1 MQHHVRKAPGED
13 NRPLGPFLLH
23 HEGLTYDMVALQRHH
38 KRAQRAAPSSR
49 PFSLAFHAHGRDF
62 RLRLKRDSSMF
73 TKDLTLGTSEGVT
86 TQELSHLYSGNLE
99 GENGSFCH
107 GAIIDGRFEGIL
119 KTNSGMF
126 YIEPAERFS
135 GPQPRPYHSVIYH
148 QKHVVFPSG
157 PDWPG
162 GCANDSVLD
171 RIHRS
176 MNQRMHLNRVRKDE
190 QEMPEGTNELGT
202 KTTCLLHIS
211 VDHLF
216 YELFGSTKAV
226 TAQLNNHVVAVN
238 QIYYNTNFDGYQ
250 NINFAIKH
258 IQINT
263 TNTDPSNP
271 FRFASV
277 GIEKMLDLHSES
289 NFQEFCL
296 AYIFTNRTFADGTLG
311 LAWIGEPGNLVGVC
325 APHRSSGDGRWR
337 SFNTGVVTVQHYGA
351 VLPTAITHVT
361 LAHEIGHNF
370 GSKHDVASRCTP
382 GESQH
387 SPLGNFLMH
396 PRATIVDKENNK
408 KFSPCSIHNIS
419 KVLRGMKRFCFVEPQ
434 QICGNQIME
443 EGEQCD
449 CGFAKQCNDTCCYS
463 ADQAERQR
471 CHLKPNAICSPSQG
485 LCCTPECVFAPAEE
499 QCHRE
504 SECSESSY
512 CSGDTTSCPKPNP
525 KSDMTLCKSGTQVC
539 INGVCA
545 ASVCKKHGLEEC
557 FCESKDM
564 EKHCHLCCMNP
575 GDPRSCSSTDDSR
588 WKTAFH
594 HTLLRLNPGSSCGNY
609 RGYCDSFQRC
619 RIVNPEG
626 TFSRLKNAIFR
637 PTKFKS
643 MSEWVRARWWILAL
657 LLLGLVLIMSVLMYF
672 CSVYTPT
679 SNPNKT
685 RQRKFSIRHRP
696 PHHHHRATHQGTTRE
711 DIAMT

>member
-1 MQHHVRKAPGED
+1 MDNQAEIEARLQRVRRLQTADLREEEWSGREWSILVFDKRIVEYLFGYPHFGRVALRWCVLMSFLGWHHVQVPPR
-13 NRPLGPFLLH
+13 
-23 HEGLTYDMVALQRHH
+23 AL
-38 KRAQRAAPSSR
+38 
-49 PFSLAFHAHGRDF
+49 
-62 RLRLKRDSSMF
+62 
-73 TKDLTLGTSEGVT
+73 
-86 TQELSHLYSGNLE
+86 
-99 GENGSFCH
+99 
-107 GAIIDGRFEGIL
+107 
-119 KTNSGMF
+119 
-126 YIEPAERFS
+126 
-135 GPQPRPYHSVIYH
+135 
-148 QKHVVFPSG
+148 
-157 PDWPG
+157 
-162 GCANDSVLD
+162 
-171 RIHRS
+171 
-176 MNQRMHLNRVRKDE
+176 
-190 QEMPEGTNELGT
+190 
-202 KTTCLLHIS
+202 
-211 VDHLF
+211 DHC
-216 YELFGSTKAV
+216 
-226 TAQLNNHVVAVN
+226 
-238 QIYYNTNFDGYQ
+238 
-250 NINFAIKH
+250 
-258 IQINT
+258 INT

-685 RQRKFSIRHRP
+685 RQRKFFIVVTRTYRGRTDRQPRNIMP
-696 PHHHHRATHQGTTRE
+696 PATSSAVKDT
-711 DIAMT
+711 